1 MEVTQ
6 YISFAIGLIGFMA
19 VLVAAFIVAK
29 SSVTK
34 QTITTQNDLINA
46 LSTKVQILEKEVLR
60 LSSEVEVVRDL
71 PPKDIASNQAKIVKT
86 QEEIIKII
94 KEK

>member
-29 SSVTK
+29 SSATK

-71 PPKDIASNQAKIVKT
+71 PLKDIASNQAKIVKT